1 MIYIIVLWC
10 NGSTTDFGS
19 VRLGSNPGKTT
30 FKTTYNKSACGGIG
44 RRARLNLNNYC
55 WVDILMVYHPFNN
68 YKKNLSISSEK
79 VKVENPLNGESLTG
93 NADGNPV
100 LNLEVSPLV
109 NV

>member
-1 MIYIIVLWC
+1 
-10 NGSTTDFGS
+10 
-19 VRLGSNPGKTT
+19 
-30 FKTTYNKSACGGIG
+30 
-44 RRARLNLNNYC
+44 
-55 WVDILMVYHPFNN
+55 MVYHPFNN